1 MLIRYPDGSYAEGTI
16 FGLEGNTMRTSI
28 EGVEDA
34 VEYTLIRNSWTS
46 KAGVVVTF
54 EFTMGR
60 GDDGR
65 GDDCQPRRQFLRQLR
80 EMPDPAAHRV
90 H

>member
-1 MLIRYPDGSYAEGTI
+1 MLIHYPDGSYAEGAI
-16 FGLEGNTMRTSI
+16 FGLEGNTMRATV

-46 KAGVVVTF
+46 KAGVAVTF
-54 EFTMGR
+54 EFTRGSGR
-60 GDDGR
+60 FDR
-65 GDDCQPRRQFLRQLR
+65 GDDCQFRHQLERQLQ
-80 EMPDPAAHRV
+80 EKPDPLAPRV